1 MTFVAAC
8 AQIAP
13 RKAETAANLD
23 RIAEVI
29 REAADAGADL
39 VLFPETA
46 TSGYFLEGGVYES
59 AMSVEAL
66 GVELGSRLSGLEKTI
81 DVALGF
87 YELEGAS
94 LYNSAAYFE
103 CSPEPRLRHVYRKFF
118 LPTYGVFD
126 EERFVSRGRETGVFD
141 TRFGR
146 MGLLICEDVWHS
158 VLPTLAAVNGAE
170 VLLVPSASPA
180 RGFGG
185 SHPDNLNRYE
195 RLLQCVS
202 EEHGV
207 FCVNCQLCGFEGG
220 KGFTGGSMMIDPMG
234 QTLVQAPILEEHL
247 VLATIDLDL
256 VPLARAQTPL
266 LSDLESAWGDIAR
279 LAQTSRALRSG

>member
-23 RIAEVI
+23 RIAEVTL
-29 REAADAGADL
+29 EASAAGADL

-59 AMSVEAL
+59 AISSATL
-66 GVELGSRLSGLEKTI
+66 AQELESRMQGLPKPI
-81 DVALGF
+81 DIALGF

-94 LYNSAAYFE
+94 LYNAAAYLE
-103 CSPEPRLRHVYRKFF
+103 IGAEARIRQVYRKFF

-126 EERFVSRGRETGVFD
+126 EERFVSRGRELGVFE

-146 MGLLICEDVWHS
+146 MALLICEDVWHS
-158 VLPTLAAVNGAE
+158 ILPTLAAVAGAS

-180 RGFGG
+180 RGFGS
-185 SHPDNLNRYE
+185 SHPDNLDRYE
-195 RLLQCVS
+195 RLLKCVA

-234 QTLVQAPILEEHL
+234 QTMVQAPIVEEHIIYC
-247 VLATIDLDL
+247 TIDLDL

-279 LAQTSRALRSG
+279 IAQSNRLAASG